1 MPWKQYMSRKWKH
14 PYWHNS
20 ETGES
25 VWKKPDEEEKK
36 EDNEEILPPSRVTN
50 PQPQTRV
57 TNPQTQPLVTQPQT
71 QTRSTYQTNT
81 SDRRFHHERD
91 NEFQD
96 YEVTNGFISTTI
108 RARDRYEAMEEMQ
121 AIRQSLDPHD

>member
-1 MPWKQYMSRKWKH
+1 MPWKQYMSQKWKH

-36 EDNEEILPPSRVTN
+36 EDNEEILPPTPSRVTQ
-50 PQPQTRV
+50 PQTQTRV
-57 TNPQTQPLVTQPQT
+57 TNPQT

>member
-14 PYWHNS
+14 PYWYNS
-20 ETGES
+20 ETRKS

-36 EDNEEILPPSRVTN
+36 EDNEETLPPTPPRAI
-50 PQPQTRV
+50 QPQTQTRL
-57 TNPQTQPLVTQPQT
+57 TNPQT
-71 QTRSTYQTNT
+71 QTRSTYQINT

-108 RARDRYEAMEEMQ
+108 RARDRDEAREEMR
-121 AIRQSLDPHD
+121 AIAQSLDPHD

>member
-20 ETGES
+20 KTGKS

-36 EDNEEILPPSRVTN
+36 EDNEEILP
-50 PQPQTRV
+50 
-57 TNPQTQPLVTQPQT
+57 QTQNQVTQPQT

-81 SDRRFHHERD
+81 YDRHFHHERD

-96 YEVTNGFISTTI
+96 FEVTNGFISTTI
-108 RARDRYEAMEEMQ
+108 RARDRDEAREEMR
-121 AIRQSLDPHD
+121 AIAQSLNPHD